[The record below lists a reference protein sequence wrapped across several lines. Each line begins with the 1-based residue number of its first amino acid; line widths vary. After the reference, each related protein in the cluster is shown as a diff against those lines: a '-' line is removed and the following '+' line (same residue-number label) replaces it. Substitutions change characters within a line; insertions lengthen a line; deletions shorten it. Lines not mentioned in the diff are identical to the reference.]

1 MGNYLLYNEANR
13 PREEFWMFD
22 DSHAESKQPYP
33 GSPMDDITDIRKF

>member
-22 DSHAESKQPYP
+22 DSQAESKQR
-33 GSPMDDITDIRKF
+33 SPMDDITDIRKF